1 MTTPFNVEAL
11 RDIYDEETKGIAHW
25 ELLENALELKQDS
38 RDVDYLQYIPKTLQ
52 YIKDRIFHAE
62 TGEYYVLTYHRTVGC
77 GLTPLSKNLLE
88 KNLYINYLPPI
99 VQKWWSTYAKLY
111 QVCDDATKER
121 VFSEEGVSYI
131 NLYEGAPLKN
141 TLQATAAPQ
150 TAPQPSITTATPSL
164 TEFFKRAALQ
174 SNETEFNEHR
184 TPKTL
189 YDLYS
194 GFCEDKELPA
204 LKYHGFYKELKEL
217 PFIGISSIRKNGKNA
232 TNYILA
238 NRELCRAVY
247 LEVGVLTL
255 EEVLTYDA
263 EEEADNAEAATAANL
278 KSSIIPPLV
287 VAIVEPTITE
297 AEYITIETDSEEEEE
312 EAQVQQAASAPV
324 SAPITPPTTK
334 YSVND
339 TLFAILEF

>member
-1 MTTPFNVEAL
+1 MTTPFDVEAL
-11 RDIYDEETKGIAHW
+11 RDIYDEETKSIAHW
-25 ELLENALELKQDS
+25 DLLENALEQK
-38 RDVDYLQYIPKTLQ
+38 RDARNEDYLPFIPKTLQ

-62 TGEYYVLTYHRTVGC
+62 TGDFYVLTYHRTAGC
-77 GLTPLSKNLLE
+77 GLTRLSKNLLE

-111 QVCDDATKER
+111 QVCNDTTKER

-141 TLQATAAPQ
+141 TLQATASL
-150 TAPQPSITTATPSL
+150 TAPEPSITNTTTPSL

-217 PFIGISSIRKNGKNA
+217 PIIGISSIRKNGKNA

-247 LEVGVLTL
+247 LEVGIITL

-263 EEEADNAEAATAANL
+263 EEEADNAGAATAANL

-287 VAIVEPTITE
+287 IAIVEPTITE
-297 AEYITIETDSEEEEE
+297 VEYITKETDSEEEEE
-312 EAQVQQAASAPV
+312 EAQVQQAAAV
-324 SAPITPPTTK
+324 ALAPITPTTTK

-339 TLFAILEF
+339 CFFATLEF